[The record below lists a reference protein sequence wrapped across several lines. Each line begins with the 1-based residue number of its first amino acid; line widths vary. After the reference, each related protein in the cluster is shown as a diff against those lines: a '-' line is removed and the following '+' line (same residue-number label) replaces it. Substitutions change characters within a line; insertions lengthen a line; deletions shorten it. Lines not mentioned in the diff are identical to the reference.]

1 MIQEFIELQEMQK
14 RIKELA
20 ASGKIT
26 TQDEEAEDMD
36 ERLCDIADDLDWLIN
51 YCYIS
56 ERN

>member
-26 TQDEEAEDMD
+26 TQDEEAESM
-36 ERLCDIADDLDWLIN
+36 EKKLYDIAEDIGWIIM
-51 YCYIS
+51 YCHL
-56 ERN
+56 